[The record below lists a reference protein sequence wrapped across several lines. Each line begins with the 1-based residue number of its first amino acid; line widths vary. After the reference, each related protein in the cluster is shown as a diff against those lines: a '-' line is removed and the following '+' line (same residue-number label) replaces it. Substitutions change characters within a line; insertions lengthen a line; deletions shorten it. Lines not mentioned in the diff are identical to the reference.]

1 MRDCSCWR
9 NDVISSG
16 MEITI
21 CKHLSDAGKGLRS
34 VIDRSIIMKIRIN
47 LNDYDYE
54 DRVGA

>member
-1 MRDCSCWR
+1 
-9 NDVISSG
+9 

-54 DRVGA
+54 DRVGAW